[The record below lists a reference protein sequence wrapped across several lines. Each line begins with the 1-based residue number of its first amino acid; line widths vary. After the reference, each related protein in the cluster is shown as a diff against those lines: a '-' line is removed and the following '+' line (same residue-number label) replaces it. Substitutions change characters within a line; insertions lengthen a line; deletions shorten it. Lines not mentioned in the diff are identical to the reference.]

1 MQKEI
6 DHAVQEARNMCL
18 STEQTIKF
26 IMNMTGCDRQTA
38 KKATTKKYDFAY

>member
-1 MQKEI
+1 MQKDIE
-6 DHAVQEARNMCL
+6 DAVQEAKNMCL

-38 KKATTKKYDFAY
+38 KHATTKKYEFLY